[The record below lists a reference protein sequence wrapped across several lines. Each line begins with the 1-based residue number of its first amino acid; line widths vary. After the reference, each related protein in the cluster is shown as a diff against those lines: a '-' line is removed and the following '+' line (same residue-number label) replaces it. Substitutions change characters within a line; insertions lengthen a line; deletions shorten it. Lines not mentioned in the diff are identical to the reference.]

1 MSPPDAAAGAPQ
13 ETRVPYE
20 ALDDFTRRVLERL
33 GLPSADAE
41 TVTAVLSQTNLR
53 GVETHGTDMLPIYVG
68 RLRHGIIKPT
78 PKMTIVKE
86 TAAMALIDGD
96 QGAGQVTSVFAMNTA
111 IDKARQAGIGW
122 VNVRNSNHQGALA
135 YYSLMAAE
143 QGMIGIT
150 SSTTTTVM
158 VPWGSREAI
167 ASNAP
172 MAYALPSDRY
182 ETPVLDMASSVH
194 AYGKVRLAQER
205 NVALPE
211 GMAVDA
217 EGNLTIDPF
226 KAVAAVSFGDYK
238 GSGLMMVFAALS
250 GLLSGEPFTAQ
261 RPAAGQEKGFAAQVA
276 HLLVAVNVESFTD
289 LGEFKTSLDDVIAGW
304 KRSALRPGFDEVFYP
319 GEIEWR
325 RVPER
330 KANGIPVNESLLSE
344 LKAVGQDLGVP
355 FPEAA

>member
-1 MSPPDAAAGAPQ
+1 MSPSHAATLAQQ

-20 ALDDFTRRVLERL
+20 ALDDFTRRVLEHL
-33 GLPSADAE
+33 GMPPADAA
-41 TVTAVLSQTNLR
+41 TVTEVLSQTNLR

-68 RLRHGIIKPT
+68 RLRHGIINPT
-78 PKMTIVKE
+78 PKMTVVKE
-86 TAAMALIDGD
+86 TAAAALIDGD
-96 QGAGQVTSVFAMNTA
+96 KGAGQVTSVFAMNTA
-111 IDKARQAGIGW
+111 IGKARQTAIGW

-135 YYSLMAAE
+135 YYSLMAARE
-143 QGMIGIT
+143 GMIGIAT
-150 SSTTTTVM
+150 STTTTVM
-158 VPWGSREAI
+158 APWGSREAI

-172 MAYALPSDRY
+172 MAYALPSARY

-194 AYGKVRLAQER
+194 AFGKVRLAQER

-217 EGNLTIDPF
+217 EGNLTIDPI
-226 KAVAAVSFGDYK
+226 KAAAAVSFGDYK

-261 RPAAGQEKGFAAQVA
+261 RPAPGGEKGFAAQVA
-276 HLLVAVNVESFTD
+276 HLLVAVDIESFTD
-289 LGEFKTSLDDVIAGW
+289 LGEFKTSLDEVIASW
-304 KRSALRPGFDEVFYP
+304 KQSDRRPGFDEVFYP

-330 KANGIPVNESLLSE
+330 KANGIPLNGSLLSE
-344 LKAVGQDLGVP
+344 LKAIGQDLGVP